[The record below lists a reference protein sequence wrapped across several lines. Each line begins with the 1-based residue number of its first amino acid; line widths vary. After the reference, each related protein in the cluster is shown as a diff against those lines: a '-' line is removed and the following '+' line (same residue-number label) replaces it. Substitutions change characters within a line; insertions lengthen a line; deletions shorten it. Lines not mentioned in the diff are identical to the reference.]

1 MPKINPK
8 RSLTVVAAT
17 LAIGAL
23 ALTGCG
29 AGNTSGSAAKGGSAS
44 NGLLTIPREDTATF
58 TSNFNPFSP
67 NALPM
72 TQQSVFEPLLIVNP
86 VKGEP
91 VPWLGASWKADKDGK
106 GVTFTLRDGVKW
118 SDGQPLTA
126 DDVVYT
132 FDLQKK
138 IQGGFDYLAKVSAI
152 DAHTV
157 RFDFNKA
164 YSPGL
169 YEVGQQVIAPKHVW
183 SKIADPAKA
192 TNDNPVGTGP
202 YTQVSHFQTQSFEL
216 DKNPNYWQPEKQ
228 QLTGIRM
235 LAFAGNS
242 GANLALQNGDVD
254 WSDQFIPNVQKTYID
269 KDPAHRHFWYPTT
282 GGTINWQ
289 LNTTKAPFNDP
300 VVRKA
305 LSMAVDRDQ
314 VDSLGMSGYTH
325 PADCT
330 GLSDAYASWR
340 DQSIVDNC
348 DWTKLNVDKANQM
361 LDDAG
366 YKKGTDG
373 IRTLKDGK
381 PFQFKFSVGSAS
393 SDWLSVG
400 QIISKNMEKLGV
412 KVEVNSP
419 DWSQVVS
426 GYTDGS
432 FDSGIVWSN
441 AGATPYEFYRGVMS
455 QKVVVPVGQKAN
467 ENYHRFG
474 DADATATLEEL
485 AATPEPGA
493 QKTLVNSLEARFN
506 DVAPVIPLFS
516 GPAWGAY
523 TDQRFT
529 GWPSNDNP
537 YATLSVRSATTVLI
551 LTSLKPAQ

>member
-1 MPKINPK
+1 
-8 RSLTVVAAT
+8 
-17 LAIGAL
+17 
-23 ALTGCG
+23 
-29 AGNTSGSAAKGGSAS
+29 
-44 NGLLTIPREDTATF
+44 
-58 TSNFNPFSP
+58 
-67 NALPM
+67 
-72 TQQSVFEPLLIVNP
+72 
-86 VKGEP
+86 
-91 VPWLGASWKADKDGK
+91 
-106 GVTFTLRDGVKW
+106 
-118 SDGQPLTA
+118 
-126 DDVVYT
+126 
-132 FDLQKK
+132 
-138 IQGGFDYLAKVSAI
+138 
-152 DAHTV
+152 
-157 RFDFNKA
+157 
-164 YSPGL
+164 
-169 YEVGQQVIAPKHVW
+169 
-183 SKIADPAKA
+183 
-192 TNDNPVGTGP
+192 
-202 YTQVSHFQTQSFEL
+202 
-216 DKNPNYWQPEKQ
+216 
-228 QLTGIRM
+228 M

-254 WSDQFIPNVQKTYID
+254 WSDQFIPNIQKTFID

-330 GLSDAYASWR
+330 GLSDTYASWR
-340 DQSIVDNC
+340 DQGIVENC

-441 AGATPYEFYRGVMS
+441 SAATPFEFYRGVMS
-455 QKVVVPVGQKAN
+455 QKVVVPVGQRPTKTT
-467 ENYHRFG
+467 
-474 DADATATLEEL
+474 TA
-485 AATPEPGA
+485 
-493 QKTLVNSLEARFN
+493 
-506 DVAPVIPLFS
+506 
-516 GPAWGAY
+516 
-523 TDQRFT
+523 
-529 GWPSNDNP
+529 
-537 YATLSVRSATTVLI
+537 SATRKRPRPW
-551 LTSLKPAQ
+551 TSWRQRQSRQRRRPSSTPWRHASMTWPRWSRCFPVRRGAPTPISDSRAGRATITRMRLFRHAPPPQCWF

>member
-1 MPKINPK
+1 MPKIHPK
-8 RSLTVVAAT
+8 RSLTVVAAS

-23 ALTGCG
+23 ALTGCT
-29 AGNTSGSAAKGGSAS
+29 AGDTSGGTANGGGSS
-44 NGLLTIPREDTATF
+44 SGLLTIPREDTATF

-67 NALPM
+67 KALPM
-72 TQQSVFEPLLIVNP
+72 TQQSVFEPLMIVNP
-86 VKGEP
+86 VKGDP
-91 VPWLGASWKADKDGK
+91 VPWLGTSWKADEDGM

-132 FDLQKK
+132 FELQKK
-138 IQGGFDYLAKVSAI
+138 IQGGFEYLDKVSAV

-157 RFDFNKA
+157 RFDFNKPYA
-164 YSPGL
+164 PGL

-183 SKIADPAKA
+183 SQIADPAKA

-202 YTQVSHFQTQSFEL
+202 YTQVSQFETQSFEL

-254 WSDQFIPNVQKTYID
+254 WSDQFIPNVQKTFVD

-314 VDSLGMSGYTH
+314 VTSLGMSGYTH

-330 GLSDAYASWR
+330 GLSDAYTTWR
-340 DQSIVDNC
+340 DQSIVDKC
-348 DWTKLNVDKANQM
+348 EWTKLNVDKANQM

-366 YKKGTDG
+366 YKKGADG

-400 QIISKNMEKLGV
+400 QIISKDMEKLGV

-441 AGATPYEFYRGVMS
+441 AGATPFEFYRGVMS
-455 QKVVVPVGQKAN
+455 QKVVVPVGEKAN

-474 DADATATLEEL
+474 DAEATATLDKL
-485 AATPEPGA
+485 AATADPAA
-493 QKTLVNSLEARFN
+493 QKTLVDSLEARFN

-529 GWPSNDNP
+529 GWPSSDNP
-537 YATLSVRSATTVLI
+537 YATLSARSATTVLV
-551 LTSLKPAQ
+551 LTSLKPAK

>member
-1 MPKINPK
+1 MPKNPK
-8 RSLTVVAAT
+8 RPLTVVAAT

-23 ALTGCG
+23 ALTGCS
-29 AGNTSGSAAKGGSAS
+29 ASSTSGGAANGAETS
-44 NGLLTIPREDTATF
+44 NELLTIPREDTATF

-91 VPWLGASWKADKDGK
+91 VPWLGASWVADDDAR
-106 GVTFTLRDGVKW
+106 GVTFTLREGVKW
-118 SDGQPLTA
+118 SDGKPLTA

-132 FDLQKK
+132 FKLQKE
-138 IQGGFDYLAKVSAI
+138 ILGGFDYLDKVSAV
-152 DAHTV
+152 DAGTV
-157 RFDFNKA
+157 RFDFDKPYA
-164 YSPGL
+164 PGL
-169 YEVGQQVIAPKHVW
+169 FEVGQQVIAPKHVW

-192 TNDNPVGTGP
+192 TNDTPVGTGP
-202 YTQVSHFQTQSFEL
+202 YTQVSRFQTQSFEL
-216 DKNPNYWQPEKQ
+216 LKNPTYWQPEKQ
-228 QLTGIRM
+228 QLAGIRM

-254 WSDQFIPNVQKTYID
+254 WSDQFIPNVQKTFVD
-269 KDPAHRHFWYPTT
+269 KDPEHRHFWYPTT

-314 VDSLGMSGYTH
+314 VATLGMSGYTQ

-330 GLSDAYASWR
+330 GLSDAYSSWR
-340 DQSIVDNC
+340 DQSIVDKC
-348 DWTKLNVDKANQM
+348 EWTKLDVDKANQM
-361 LDDAG
+361 LDEAG
-366 YKKGTDG
+366 YTKGADG
-373 IRTLKDGK
+373 LRTLKDGK

-393 SDWLSVG
+393 SDWLSVA
-400 QIISKNMEKLGV
+400 QIISKNMEELGV

-441 AGATPYEFYRGVMS
+441 AGATPVEFYRGVMS
-455 QKVVVPVGQKAN
+455 EEVVKPVGKTAN

-474 DADATATLEEL
+474 DPEATATLEKL
-485 AATPEPGA
+485 VATADPAG
-493 QKTLVNSLEARFN
+493 QKALVGDLQERF
-506 DVAPVIPLFS
+506 DEVAPVIPLFS
-516 GPAWGAY
+516 GPVWGAY
-523 TDQRFT
+523 TDERFT
-529 GWPSNDNP
+529 GWPSSDNP
-537 YATLSVRSATTVLI
+537 YATLSARSTTTVLV
-551 LTSLKPAQ
+551 LTSLAPAQ